1 MSQHRRASLFET
13 VHGHVRRCPCCRLLE
28 VRFGNALLAV
38 DADDLPDVLDQLV
51 EAESQADA
59 RADAGASA
67 PPDAPVS
74 GEVTLLLGDSGSG
87 WVFSRAE
94 AAELHRLV
102 AGAQLLL
109 DVAA

>member
-1 MSQHRRASLFET
+1 MSLHRRASLFET
-13 VHGHVRRCPCCRLLE
+13 THGHVRRCPCCSLLE
-28 VRFGNALLAV
+28 VRFGNALLAL
-38 DADDLPDVLDQLV
+38 ATDDLPHVLDQLGA
-51 EAESQADA
+51 AESQAGEHP
-59 RADAGASA
+59 GAEA
-67 PPDAPVS
+67 PPAAGGAG

-109 DVAA
+109 DLAA

>member
-1 MSQHRRASLFET
+1 MSLHRRASLFET
-13 VHGHVRRCPCCRLLE
+13 VHGHVRRCPCCTQLE
-28 VRFGNALLAV
+28 VRFGNALLAIS
-38 DADDLPDVLDQLV
+38 ADDLPAVLDQLGAA
-51 EAESQADA
+51 EAQADV
-59 RADAGASA
+59 RAGLA
-67 PPDAPVS
+67 APV
-74 GEVTLLLGDSGSG
+74 GEEVTLLLGDTGSG